1 MHVTR
6 CCKPILACL
15 KILETRGQAGPLE
28 IGAMR
33 MFLLLA
39 IPTLCL
45 AQVQYDIDTFA
56 GHGRLAPADD
66 GTYATE
72 VRLVRPSGL
81 ASDGNGNLFLIDDY
95 YQRVLRIAADG
106 TTTVFA
112 GTGDEGYSGDGGLA
126 VNATLRNPTGLAV
139 NANGELFIADASN
152 TRIRKVALDGSISTV
167 AGTSSL
173 SYQGDGGL
181 ATAAAIGNPA
191 GIAFD
196 AAGNLYFSDAFNH
209 VVRRIDTSGVIST
222 YAGNGQIGFSG
233 DGGLATQ
240 AQFQR
245 PLGLAFDSIGN
256 LYIAD
261 SQNHRIRCVAPDG
274 TITTVAGSAS
284 SGFSGDNGAA
294 TSARLLFPSDVKVD
308 ANDALLIADTSN
320 GRVRRVANGI
330 ITTIAGGGPVDQEIG
345 VATAVNLAAMSSIA
359 LDQQGRLFFAETAR
373 RRVRSVGLADGGIS
387 VVAGAPW
394 TDVPGD
400 NGPASMGALLDPVG
414 VAVDANGNVYVSD
427 QVDNRV
433 RRIDGNGTITTLA
446 GNGSFNSTGDGGPS
460 IQASVGQP
468 RGLAVDSGGDVYV
481 TTFSRVRRITA
492 GGAVYTYAGGN
503 SNSFGGDN
511 GPAANAQL
519 SFPTGLAFDSNDNL
533 YIADTSNHRIREVLR
548 DSGVIVTV
556 AGNGTPGFFG
566 DGGAATAANLTSPSG
581 VAVDQA
587 GNLYIADTGN
597 QRVRMVGLDG
607 SITTIAGDGTAR
619 IGPDGGLATA
629 SGLIGPAGIAVDTSG
644 NLFITH
650 GGNGQIRMVS
660 PSGVISTIAGTPA
673 IGFSGDGGPAT
684 SGQLN
689 FPKQLALTPG
699 GLLFVADELN
709 QRVRILTPAGSG
721 GQP

>member
-1 MHVTR
+1 
-6 CCKPILACL
+6 
-15 KILETRGQAGPLE
+15 
-28 IGAMR
+28 MR
-33 MFLLLA
+33 IFLLLA
-39 IPTLCL
+39 IQSLGL
-45 AQVQYDIDTFA
+45 AQVQYYIDTFA
-56 GHGRLAPADD
+56 GYGRLSSSDD
-66 GTYATE
+66 GAYARDI
-72 VRLVRPSGL
+72 RLVRPSGL
-81 ASDGNGNLFLIDDY
+81 TFDGNGNLFLIDDY
-95 YQRVLRIAADG
+95 YQRVFRIAADG

-112 GTGDEGYSGDGGLA
+112 GSGEEGLSGDGGLA
-126 VNATLRNPTGLAV
+126 VNAALRNPLGLAV

-152 TRIRKVALDGSISTV
+152 TRIRKIALDGTISTV
-167 AGTSSL
+167 AGTFSL
-173 SYQGDGGL
+173 SSTGDGGP

-209 VVRRIDTSGVIST
+209 VVRRIDTSGMIST
-222 YAGNGQIGFSG
+222 YAGNGTIGFSG
-233 DGGLATQ
+233 DGGLATE
-240 AQFQR
+240 AQLQR
-245 PLGLAFDSIGN
+245 PLGLAFDSVGN

-308 ANDALLIADTSN
+308 ANDALLIADSSN
-320 GRVRRVANGI
+320 GRVRRVADGI
-330 ITTIAGGGPVDQEIG
+330 ITTIGGGGPVDQEIG
-345 VATAVNLAAMSSIA
+345 VATAVNLSAMSWLA
-359 LDQQGRLFFAETAR
+359 MDQQGHLLFAETAR

-394 TDVPGD
+394 TDAPGD
-400 NGPASMGALLDPVG
+400 NGPAKMGGLLDPVG

-433 RRIDGNGTITTLA
+433 RRIDGSGTITTLT
-446 GNGSFNSTGDGGPS
+446 GNGSFSTTGDGGPG
-460 IQASVGQP
+460 IQASVAQP
-468 RGLAVDSGGDVYV
+468 RSLAVDSGGDVYV
-481 TTFSRVRRITA
+481 ATASRVRRITA
-492 GGAVYTYAGGN
+492 AGTISTYAGGN
-503 SNSFGGDN
+503 SNGFGGDN
-511 GPAANAQL
+511 GPAINAQL
-519 SFPTGLAFDSNDNL
+519 SFPSGLAFDSNDNL
-533 YIADTSNHRIREVLR
+533 FIADTSNHRIREVMR

-566 DGGAATAANLTSPSG
+566 DGEAATASNLTSPSG

-607 SITTIAGDGTAR
+607 IITTVAGDGTAR

-629 SGLIGPAGIAVDTSG
+629 SGLIGPAGVAVDMSG

-650 GGNGQIRMVS
+650 GGNAQVRMVS
-660 PSGVISTIAGTPA
+660 PSGIISTIAGTPV

-709 QRVRILTPAGSG
+709 QRVRVLTPAGSG
-721 GQP
+721 AQP